1 MVGQNCSSS
10 DNLSPPV
17 KVFTISFGFS
27 KYIYHFLRF
36 LKLFFLELY
45 IMLYVT
51 ILTSE
56 IKFAAYKIVA
66 IKMYVLVTAWFR
78 VQLITSLTSGN

>member
-1 MVGQNCSSS
+1 
-10 DNLSPPV
+10 
-17 KVFTISFGFS
+17 
-27 KYIYHFLRF
+27 
-36 LKLFFLELY
+36 
-45 IMLYVT
+45 MLYVT